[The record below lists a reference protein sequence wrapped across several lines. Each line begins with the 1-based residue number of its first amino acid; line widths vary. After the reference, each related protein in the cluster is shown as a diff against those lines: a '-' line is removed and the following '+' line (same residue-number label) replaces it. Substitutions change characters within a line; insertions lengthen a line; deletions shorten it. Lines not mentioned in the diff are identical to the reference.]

1 MEQEQK
7 RKPSSGKRALEI
19 EKRESVMAEIAY
31 NLKRSSSNSSNQE
44 KNDLKQVP
52 KEFFKSDFR
61 LANSFFT
68 IKDQQEA
75 KERDAELTQQLAIVE
90 ANLGREITNN
100 FDKFSIAF
108 DNFDEIKDDLV
119 AVQK

>member
-1 MEQEQK
+1 
-7 RKPSSGKRALEI
+7 
-19 EKRESVMAEIAY
+19 MAEIAY
-31 NLKRSSSNSSNQE
+31 NLKRSSSNSNKQE

-52 KEFFKSDFR
+52 EKFFKSDFR
-61 LANSFFT
+61 LENSFFT

-75 KERDAELTQQLAIVE
+75 KDRDAELTQQLAIVE